1 MVQKVIVLGGGSA
14 GFMAAMALKT
24 KLPTL
29 EVELIRSKDIGII
42 GVGEGSTVGLTNFL
56 HQYLRIGQKRFF
68 EVAQPVWKL
77 GLRFIWGPRRH
88 FFYPFKLDIHR
99 HASGLPKVDAYYCH
113 EDMEYCDR
121 LTAMMTHDRVFER
134 GPGGAPAL
142 HGSLSYHFENEKF
155 VRYLEGYSAD
165 LGVTITDDTVLEV
178 KQDENGITGLLLKSG
193 REAQADLYVDSS
205 GFAAVLLSKTL
216 KEPFISYKSSLF
228 CDRAVVGGWD
238 RSDEPIKPYT
248 TCETMNSGWCWQIEH
263 ETRINR
269 GYVFSSDFLSDSD
282 AEAEFRAA
290 NPKVGPTRIVKFVS
304 GRYERAW
311 VKNVVGIGNASGF
324 VEPLEAT
331 ALGVIGLY
339 SSFLADMLVDS
350 DREIRPSQVA
360 MFNRYHAGYWDGIRN
375 FLAIHYR
382 FNTRSQT
389 PFWEH
394 CRQDTDL
401 AGATP
406 IVEYYRANGPS
417 VLWNDATLLGLQDQF
432 GLRGYY
438 VLLIGQQVPYRR
450 TYVPSEAELTKWNQA
465 REQHHAA
472 ALRAITV
479 NETLAVIRSPQ
490 WRWVNP

>member
-1 MVQKVIVLGGGSA
+1 MIQKVLVLGGGSA
-14 GFMAAMALKT
+14 GFMAAMALKS

-88 FFYPFKLDIHR
+88 FFYPFQLDIHR
-99 HASGLPKVDAYYCH
+99 HASGLPKVDGYYCR
-113 EDMEYCDR
+113 EDMEDCDR
-121 LTAMMTHDRVFER
+121 VTAMMTHDRVFER

-165 LGVTITDDTVLEV
+165 LGVTIVDDTVLEV

-193 REAQADLYVDSS
+193 REAKADLYVDSS
-205 GFAAVLLSKTL
+205 GFAAALLSKTL
-216 KEPFISYKSSLF
+216 KEPFVSYKSSLF

-248 TCETMNSGWCWQIEH
+248 TCESMNSGWCWQIEH

-269 GYVFSSDFLSDSD
+269 GYVYASDFISDAD
-282 AEAEFRAA
+282 AEAEFRAG

-331 ALGVIGLY
+331 ALGVIGVY
-339 SSFLADMLVDS
+339 SSLLADMLVDS

-360 MFNRYHAGYWDGIRN
+360 LFNRYHAHYWDSIRE

-382 FNTRSQT
+382 FNNRLQT

-394 CRQDTDL
+394 CRRDTDL
-401 AGATP
+401 AGATQ
-406 IVEYYRANGPS
+406 IVDYYRDNGPS
-417 VLWNDATLLGLQDQF
+417 MLWSDSALLRPHDQF

-438 VLLIGQQVPYRR
+438 VMLIGQQVPYRR
-450 TYVPSEAELTKWNQA
+450 THVPSEAELAKWNQA
-465 REQHHAA
+465 REQHRGA
-472 ALRAITV
+472 ALRAMTV
-479 NETLAVIRSPQ
+479 NEALSIIRSPQ
-490 WRWVNP
+490 WRWVHP